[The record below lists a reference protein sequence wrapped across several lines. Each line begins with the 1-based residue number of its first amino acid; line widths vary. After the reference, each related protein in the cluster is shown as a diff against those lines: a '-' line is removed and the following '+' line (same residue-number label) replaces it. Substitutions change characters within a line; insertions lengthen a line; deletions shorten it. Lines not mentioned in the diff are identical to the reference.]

1 MTELLLLG
9 YSKHKLST
17 IYRYSLTK
25 SHISHITAHDLT
37 PLSTTAT
44 FFCPQGGDWFDLLT
58 LPTEMLIRHRLTNR
72 QCQMFFEIQR
82 INN

>member
-17 IYRYSLTK
+17 IYSYSLTK

-44 FFCPQGGDWFDLLT
+44 FFCPQGGDWFDCT
-58 LPTEMLIRHRLTNR
+58 DTANGNVDKTQTN
-72 QCQMFFEIQR
+72 Q
-82 INN
+82 